1 MLAALRGQ
9 VSRSGQLSRSGGVHR
24 LGQAGRSGR
33 PGRGWLGHGLAV
45 GSWLSG
51 WWLLWRVLPVSGAA
65 GVLPEPGPAPG
76 QQRGGARGGVGVDG
90 GRAGAAGVGG
100 GDGEPAGGV
109 GVATAGRG
117 ASGVTVIIPARDEE
131 RRLPALL
138 ASLAG
143 QRPRPDE
150 VVVVDDGSTDATA
163 EVARA
168 WGARVVTA
176 PTPPPGW
183 AGKPWALVRG
193 VEATSG
199 DWLVFL
205 DADCRLAPG
214 GLAVVLAEAGRLGGL
229 LSVEPYHE
237 VPRFGERLAAF
248 CNLTAMMG
256 AGAFSA
262 AGGRRSARV
271 AFGPCLVT
279 RREDY
284 LACGGHGVAPG
295 AVLDDAALAGA
306 YRRARL
312 PVAVRAGGRAVSFRM
327 YPEGLGSVVEGFTKN
342 LAAGAQAIAPASA
355 LAVAW
360 WVTGAT
366 SAALGV
372 GRMLGSGP
380 RARSKEGSAP
390 VAVVAY
396 AGYAAQVALLLRR
409 IGSWR
414 LADGLLYPLSLA
426 TFLVVF
432 SRSVLATL
440 RGRARWKGR
449 DVPLARAPRVRP
461 PGVRQPVQVSVATGS
476 GR

>member
-1 MLAALRGQ
+1 MRATLLGR
-9 VSRSGQLSRSGGVHR
+9 VSRSGRVR
-24 LGQAGRSGR
+24 RSGR
-33 PGRGWLGHGLAV
+33 GLLGRGLAV

-51 WWLLWRVLPVSGAA
+51 WWLLWRVLPFSGAP
-65 GVLPEPGPAPG
+65 GVLPAPAL
-76 QQRGGARGGVGVDG
+76 
-90 GRAGAAGVGG
+90 GRRRDEGG
-100 GDGEPAGGV
+100 GEAVAGGDLAEV
-109 GVATAGRG
+109 GREGATR
-117 ASGVTVIIPARDEE
+117 VTVVIPARDEE

-138 ASLAG
+138 ASLAS

-150 VVVVDDGSTDATA
+150 VIVVDDGSTDSTA

-176 PTPPPGW
+176 PSPPLDW
-183 AGKPWALVRG
+183 AGKPWALVTG

-199 DWLVFL
+199 EWLVFL

-214 GLAVVLAEAGRLGGL
+214 GLAVVLAEARRLGGL

-262 AGGRRSARV
+262 AGDRGASRV

-279 RREDY
+279 RRADY
-284 LACGGHGVAPG
+284 LASGGHGVAPG

-306 YRRARL
+306 YRRAGL
-312 PVAVRAGGRAVSFRM
+312 PVAVRAGGAAVSFRM
-327 YPEGLGSVVEGFTKN
+327 YPEGLGAVVEGFTKN
-342 LAAGAQAIAPASA
+342 LAAGAQAIAPLST
-355 LAVAW
+355 LAVGW

-372 GRMLGSGP
+372 VRVPWTGMH
-380 RARSKEGSAP
+380 ARSDGGRAA

-396 AGYAAQVALLLRR
+396 AGFAAQVAVLLRR

-414 LADGLLYPLSLA
+414 VVDGVLYPLSLG

-432 SRSVLATL
+432 GRSVLATL

-449 DVPLARAPRVRP
+449 EVSLARPLRRP
-461 PGVRQPVQVSVATGS
+461 GPGSRQPVHRPAVIG
-476 GR
+476 GDR